1 MMNFNNAYN
10 SPYYGVQVPQ
20 QLPQPTQCYKII
32 PISNKNDTNTAIADF
47 NGTPIYFHNQSNNE
61 IYIKQFDIKT
71 GVTTLQEFKRVE
83 QGVNEHQSN
92 VNPFEHDFKSIN
104 DKIDGL
110 QRTFDDYIK
119 SQSQIEEEIETKKG
133 SKKS

>member
-10 SPYYGVQVPQ
+10 SPYYGVQYPQ
-20 QLPQPTQCYKII
+20 NLQNQPTQCYKII
-32 PISNKNDTNTAIADF
+32 PISDKKDTNTAIADF

-83 QGVNEHQSN
+83 NGIEAQQNQNFYER
-92 VNPFEHDFKSIN
+92 DFKSLN
-104 DKIDGL
+104 NKIDIL
-110 QRTFDDYIK
+110 QKSFDDYIK
-119 SQSQIEEEIETKKG
+119 SQEVTEEIETKKG
-133 SKKS
+133 NKK